1 MGVGATGILKCAR
14 SPAGAGGGRVAVT
27 LHRKPPGGW
36 SGRVGLGRKGV
47 LEEETASAQ
56 PAGVARSGAL
66 GSPGHGPGATLGAQ
80 PLGMAVRLRGW
91 RGARSPVRGSALGP
105 AGWGPGLGAAA
116 VLRERAWPRSRTE
129 LRGARTAPGVCP
141 GASSC

>member
-56 PAGVARSGAL
+56 PAGVARQLSDQAYTCAKKL
-66 GSPGHGPGATLGAQ
+66 KACRQNDTPYFYY
-80 PLGMAVRLRGW
+80 W
-91 RGARSPVRGSALGP
+91 RKCL
-105 AGWGPGLGAAA
+105 
-116 VLRERAWPRSRTE
+116 
-129 LRGARTAPGVCP
+129 
-141 GASSC
+141 